1 MDGAVSGI
9 DAIFYTDE
17 EKAVAKQ
24 KASDT
29 VLKFWDTI
37 ARENTEQSQAR
48 RILARMTFQ
57 VYFCWPAPAFLNSI
71 LNGHLLCSNAPTNSC
86 SWYPPSA

>member
-1 MDGAVSGI
+1 MGKTIVDGVVSGI

-37 ARENTEQSQAR
+37 ARENTEQS
-48 RILARMTFQ
+48 
-57 VYFCWPAPAFLNSI
+57 
-71 LNGHLLCSNAPTNSC
+71 
-86 SWYPPSA
+86 